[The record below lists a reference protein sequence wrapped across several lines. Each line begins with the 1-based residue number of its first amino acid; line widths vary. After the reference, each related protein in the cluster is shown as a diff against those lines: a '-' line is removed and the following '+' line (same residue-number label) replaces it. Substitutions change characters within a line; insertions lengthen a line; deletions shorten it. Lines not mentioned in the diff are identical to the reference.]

1 MGPQRT
7 PVRGTAPFRV
17 AIFGYHSWTSR
28 APRPGAKTNIRR
40 PKIDA
45 KNPYRTHDAGSLRK
59 ENVGETVRLAG
70 WVHRRRDHGGLIFI
84 DLRDRWGITQVT
96 FHPERP
102 EVFATAET
110 LRPEWSVTVEG
121 EVTARPAGNE
131 NPELPT
137 GEIEVQATSLRVL
150 NTSETPPFEI
160 ERDRPVDETLRLRY
174 RYLDLRR
181 EKMRDNIAFRHR
193 VVKYM
198 RDFLDDRGFLEI
210 ETPLLTASTPE
221 GARDYLVPSRL
232 YPGQFYAL
240 PQSPQQFKQ
249 LLMVAGFERYF
260 QIARALRDE
269 DQRGDRQPEHT
280 QLDLEMSYT
289 TQDEVLGLIEE
300 LFTGIVE
307 DLTEKKIHQKPFPRL
322 TYAEAMDRFGSD
334 KPDIRFGLE
343 IEDVSRVV
351 ASSEFKVFSGAVRSG
366 GSVRGIAVGGL
377 GDLSRGKIEGE
388 ITDQAKLGGARGL
401 AFMKAEPD
409 GLKGP
414 IAKFFSDEE
423 QVQLKESLGAKDG
436 DYLFFVADKDPVVFE
451 SLGRLR
457 LYFRDRLGLAD
468 DDVLGLCWVTDFPLF
483 EWNEDEGRVEPMHHM
498 FTMPRE
504 GDLDLLEAE
513 PLKVIGQL
521 YDLVANGTELASG
534 SIRIHRP
541 DIQQRVF
548 DVIGINAEEAERR
561 FGAMLTAFRYGAPP
575 HGGIAPGIDRLIMV
589 LRDQPNIREVMAFP
603 KTQAARDEMMDAP
616 GPVSEDQLKEL
627 HITPRRRPPDEA
639 GTDPTARPAE
649 GNN

>member
-1 MGPQRT
+1 MDP
-7 PVRGTAPFRV
+7 
-17 AIFGYHSWTSR
+17 
-28 APRPGAKTNIRR
+28 
-40 PKIDA
+40 
-45 KNPYRTHDAGSLRK
+45 KNPYRTQDAGGLRK
-59 ENVGETVRLAG
+59 ANVGETTRLAG
-70 WVHRRRDHGGLIFI
+70 WVHRRRDHGGLVFI
-84 DLRDRWGITQVT
+84 DLRDRWGITQIT
-96 FHPERP
+96 FHPDNA
-102 EVFATAET
+102 EVFAAAES
-110 LRPEWSVTVEG
+110 LRPEWSISVTG
-121 EVTARPAGNE
+121 EVTARPPGNE
-131 NPELPT
+131 NSELPT
-137 GEIEVQATSLRVL
+137 GEIEVQAASLAIL

-181 EKMRDNIAFRHR
+181 EKMRDNILFRHR
-193 VVKYM
+193 VVKHM
-198 RDFLDDRGFLEI
+198 RDFLDAREFVEI

-221 GARDYLVPSRL
+221 GARDYLVPARL

-289 TQDEVLGLIEE
+289 TQDEVLGLVEE

-307 DLTEKKIHQKPFPRL
+307 DMTEKTILEKPFPRL
-322 TYAEAMDRFGSD
+322 TYAEAMDSYGSD

-343 IEDVSRVV
+343 IKDVSDVV
-351 ASSEFKVFSGAVRSG
+351 ADSEFKVFSGAVASG

-377 GDLSRGKIEGE
+377 GDLSRGRIEGE
-388 ITDQAKLGGARGL
+388 ITDVAKTAGARGL
-401 AFMKAEPD
+401 AYMKAEE
-409 GLKGP
+409 GSLKGP

-423 QVQLKESLGAKDG
+423 QAALRESLGAEEG

-457 LYFRDRLGLAD
+457 LHFRDALGLAD
-468 DDVLGLCWVTDFPLF
+468 DGVLGLCWVTDFPLF

-504 GDLDLLEAE
+504 EDLALLETE

-548 DVIGINAEEAERR
+548 DVIGIGAEEAERR

-627 HITPRRRPPDEA
+627 HIALRRRPDAPQ
-639 GTDPTARPAE
+639 GTDPAARPSE

>member
-1 MGPQRT
+1 MDVQ
-7 PVRGTAPFRV
+7 
-17 AIFGYHSWTSR
+17 
-28 APRPGAKTNIRR
+28 
-40 PKIDA
+40 
-45 KNPYRTHDAGSLRK
+45 NPYRTQDAGGLRK
-59 ENVGETVRLAG
+59 ENVGEKTRLAG

-96 FHPERP
+96 FHPKRE
-102 EVFATAET
+102 EVFSTAET
-110 LRPEWSVTVEG
+110 LRPEWSISIEG
-121 EVTARPAGNE
+121 DVTARPPGNE

-137 GEIEVQATSLRVL
+137 GEIEVQATGLRVL
-150 NTSETPPFEI
+150 NPSQTPPFEI
-160 ERDRPVDETLRLRY
+160 ERERPVDETLRLKY

-181 EKMRDNIAFRHR
+181 EKMRDNILFRHR
-193 VVKYM
+193 VVKHI
-198 RDFLDDRGFLEI
+198 RDFLDARDFVEI

-221 GARDYLVPSRL
+221 GARDYLVPARL

-280 QLDLEMSYT
+280 QLDVEMSYT
-289 TQDEVLGLIEE
+289 TQNEVLDLIEG
-300 LFTGIVE
+300 LFTEIVE
-307 DLTEKKIHQKPFPRL
+307 ELAGKTIYQKPFPRL

-343 IEDVSRVV
+343 LEDVSEI
-351 ASSEFKVFSGAVRSG
+351 AATSGFKVFSGAVGSG

-388 ITDQAKLGGARGL
+388 ITAVAKTGGARGL
-401 AFMKAEPD
+401 AFMKAEAD
-409 GLKGP
+409 GLTGSV
-414 IAKFFSDEE
+414 AKFFSEEE
-423 QVQLKESLGAKDG
+423 QNALRERLGAREG
-436 DYLFFVADKDPVVFE
+436 DYLFFVADKGPVVLE

-457 LYFRDRLGLAD
+457 LHFRDRLGLAD
-468 DDVLGLCWVTDFPLF
+468 EGTLGLCWVTDFPLF
-483 EWNEDEGRVEPMHHM
+483 EWNEDEGRIESMHHM

-504 GDLDLLEAE
+504 EDVPLLETE
-513 PLKVIGQL
+513 PLRVIGQL

-534 SIRIHRP
+534 SIRIHRS

-548 DVIGINAEEAERR
+548 DVIGIGAEEAERR

-575 HGGIAPGIDRLIMV
+575 HGGIAPGIDRLIML

-616 GPVSEDQLKEL
+616 GPVAEEQLKEL
-627 HITPRRRPPDEA
+627 HIALRRRP
-639 GTDPTARPAE
+639 E
-649 GNN
+649 GP

>member
-1 MGPQRT
+1 LHRQN
-7 PVRGTAPFRV
+7 RG
-17 AIFGYHSWTSR
+17 
-28 APRPGAKTNIRR
+28 
-40 PKIDA
+40 
-45 KNPYRTHDAGSLRK
+45 NPYRTRTAGELRGV
-59 ENVGETVRLAG
+59 NVGERVRLAG

-96 FHPERP
+96 FDPERHA
-102 EVFATAET
+102 VFSAAEK
-110 LRPEWSVTVEG
+110 LRPEWSVSVAG
-121 EVTARPAGNE
+121 EVVRRPEGNE

-137 GEIEVQATSLRVL
+137 GEIEVEASDLDVL
-150 NTSETPPFEI
+150 NASETPPFEI
-160 ERDRPVDETLRLRY
+160 ERDRPVDELLRLKY

-181 EKMRDNIAFRHR
+181 QRMRDNVVFRHR

-198 RDFLDDRGFLEI
+198 RDYLDERGFVEI
-210 ETPLLTASTPE
+210 ETPLLTRSTPE

-289 TQDEVLGLIEE
+289 TQEEILDLIEGLYIE
-300 LFTGIVE
+300 IVE
-307 DLTEKKIHQKPFPRL
+307 ILTDKEILYKPFPRL

-343 IEDVSRVV
+343 LTDVSEV
-351 ASSEFKVFSGAVRSG
+351 ARATEFKVFRGAVETG
-366 GSVRGIAVGGL
+366 GSVRGISVGGL
-377 GDLSRGKIEGE
+377 GQLSRREVDE
-388 ITDQAKLGGARGL
+388 LTTVAATGGARGL
-401 AFMKAEPD
+401 AHFRVEED
-409 GLKGP
+409 ELTGP
-414 IAKFFSDEE
+414 IAKFFSADEHRE
-423 QVQLKESLGAKDG
+423 LRKALGAETG
-436 DYLFFVADKDPVVFE
+436 DYMFFVADKDAVVFE
-451 SLGRLR
+451 SLNRLR
-457 LYFRDRLGLAD
+457 LHFRDRLGLAGA
-468 DDVLGLCWVTDFPLF
+468 DVLGFSWVTDFPLF
-483 EWNEDEGRVEPMHHM
+483 SWNEDEERIEPMHHM

-504 GDLDLLEAE
+504 EDLPLLDTD

-521 YDLVANGTELASG
+521 YDLVANGVELASG

-541 DIQQRVF
+541 ELQQKVF
-548 DVIGINAEEAERR
+548 SIIGISPEEAERR
-561 FGAMLTAFRYGAPP
+561 FGAILTAFRYGAPP
-575 HGGIAPGIDRLIMV
+575 HGGIAPGVDRLIMV

-603 KTQAARDEMMDAP
+603 KTQGARDEMMDAP
-616 GPVSEDQLKEL
+616 SPVAEEQLEEL
-627 HITPRRRPPDEA
+627 HIALCAHKTGADA
-639 GTDPTARPAE
+639 TARPEE